1 MSFCFPLATVLRV
14 RVAREQHEERALQQ
28 ILQELSR
35 AHASLSSLDVELLR
49 VVQQRVEGAPLK
61 AGREMHL
68 STRDVDDLR
77 RWRREME
84 AQLEQLE
91 EMKEQQLARYQSA
104 RQEREVLS
112 ELHSRQ
118 RSLYDVEA
126 ARREQR
132 SIDDYFMARRLR
144 RV

>member
-35 AHASLSSLDVELLR
+35 ANALLTSLDAELLR
-49 VVQQRVEGAPLK
+49 AVQQRSEGGPLK

-91 EMKEQQLARYQSA
+91 ELKEQQLARYQSA
-104 RQEREVLS
+104 RQERQVLS

-126 ARREQR
+126 TRREQR